1 MKTTPRGRKIVLS
14 MFIPAIV
21 TLVDLVDECDCFF
34 PTRRFVPSMMGS
46 KRNQKSKGPMSAE
59 KGLRDRG
66 FRYVIGSDESGRGCI
81 AGPVVAAS
89 CCILTDPLSD
99 YTPLTGVDDSKL
111 LEEDERNR
119 IYEHIVNHPDIYSYS
134 VAEVSNTHIDEV
146 NILKA
151 TMDCFRNS
159 IEDLATKENFPLEET
174 YSVVDGKKAPKL
186 EMKFT
191 SRPWVR
197 GDAEVH
203 TIALA
208 SIIAKVTRD
217 RIMTE
222 LNEVYPE
229 YGFDIHKG
237 YPSRDHIVA
246 LHTHGPCA
254 IHRKS
259 TKPVKSRQEVQ

>member
-1 MKTTPRGRKIVLS
+1 M
-14 MFIPAIV
+14 A
-21 TLVDLVDECDCFF
+21 
-34 PTRRFVPSMMGS
+34 
-46 KRNQKSKGPMSAE
+46 AE
-59 KGLRDRG
+59 AGLRDRG

-89 CCILTDPLSD
+89 CCILTDPLSE
-99 YTPLTGVDDSKL
+99 YTPLPGVDDSKL
-111 LEEDERNR
+111 LEKDERDR
-119 IYEHIVNHPDIYSYS
+119 IFEHIISHPETYAYS

-151 TMDCFRNS
+151 TMDCFRIC
-159 IEDLATKENFPLEET
+159 IEDLAKQENFPLEET
-174 YSVVDGKKAPKL
+174 YSIVDGKKAPKL

-222 LNEVYPE
+222 LDGVYPE
-229 YGFDIHKG
+229 YSFGIHKG

-254 IHRKS
+254 IHRQS
-259 TKPVKSRQEVQ
+259 TKPVKSRQEIQ